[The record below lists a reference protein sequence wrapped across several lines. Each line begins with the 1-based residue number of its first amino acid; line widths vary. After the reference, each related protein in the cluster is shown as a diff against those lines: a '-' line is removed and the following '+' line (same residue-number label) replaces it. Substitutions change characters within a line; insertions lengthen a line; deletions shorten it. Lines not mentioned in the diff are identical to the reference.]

1 MNRGST
7 QGRRA
12 GNTSLLVVVLIG
24 GFLALAAA
32 GAFFYFSLVGTSG
45 PGRGGGGVTL
55 AAPPTSPDSF
65 GAVAEFA
72 LTERSGETVTGE
84 TLSGAPYIVSF
95 FFARCGGPC
104 PKLLGNVAR
113 LQQRLPDES
122 PVKLVSITVDP
133 DHDTPEYLATYA
145 QNFSADSERWLFLS
159 GTEDAIFGLMR
170 ESFHLALEVL
180 PDKDVV
186 MGMQITHDT
195 RLVVVDGAGQV
206 RGYYD
211 GESDEEI
218 EQALERALHLADAE
232 Q

>member
-1 MNRGST
+1 MIHGST
-7 QGRRA
+7 HGRRA
-12 GNTSLLVVVLIG
+12 GNTSLLVVVLVG
-24 GFLALAAA
+24 GLLALTAA
-32 GAFFYFSLVGTSG
+32 GALFYFTMSGTSG
-45 PGRGGGGVTL
+45 PGHGGGGVTL
-55 AAPPTSPDSF
+55 AAPPASPDSF
-65 GAVAEFA
+65 GTVAEFA
-72 LTERSGETVTGE
+72 LPERSGETVTGE
-84 TLSGAPYIVSF
+84 TLAGAPYIVSF

-104 PKLLGNVAR
+104 PKLLGNVAK
-113 LQQRLPDES
+113 LQSRLPDGS

-133 DHDTPEYLATYA
+133 KHDTPEYLATYA
-145 QNFSADSERWLFLS
+145 ENFSADPERWLFLS

-180 PDKDVV
+180 PDKDIV

-218 EQALERALHLADAE
+218 EQALERALYLAEAAR
-232 Q
+232 